1 MARKGEKLKKAM
13 RMLDDREMGDVVG
26 GITPEMGAAK
36 RQLERAQ
43 MDSGSSIWS
52 YFFKGAADSIP
63 S

>member
-1 MARKGEKLKKAM
+1 MARKSEKLKNAM
-13 RMLDDREMGDVVG
+13 WRLDDRDIGEVAG
-26 GITPEMGAAK
+26 GISPEMGAAK

-43 MDSGSSIWS
+43 MDSGSSIYS

>member
-1 MARKGEKLKKAM
+1 MARKSEKLKKAM
-13 RMLDDREMGDVVG
+13 RKLDNRELGEVAG

-52 YFFKGAADSIP
+52 YFFKGAADSI